1 MKDALRA
8 KEKARL
14 TTIRLVLAAIKQKE
28 VDERVE
34 VTDNDV
40 LIILDKMAK
49 QRKESISQFEKANRN
64 DLVEIEKFEL
74 EIIKSYLPEPLSTAE
89 IVQHVE
95 QAITDSG
102 ANSMR
107 DMGKVMAILKPI
119 FQGRADMNL
128 ASKQIK
134 EKLAN

>member
-14 TTIRLVLAAIKQKE
+14 TTIRLVLAAIKQIE
-28 VDERVE
+28 VDERVD
-34 VTDNDV
+34 VTDSDV

-49 QRKESISQFEKANRN
+49 QRKESINQFEKAKRD
-64 DLVEIEKFEL
+64 DLIAIEKFEL
-74 EIIKSYLPEPLSTAE
+74 EIIQSYLPEPLSAAE
-89 IVQHVE
+89 IIGHVE
-95 QAITDSG
+95 QAIADTG
-102 ANSMR
+102 ATSMR

>member
-1 MKDALRA
+1 MKSALKA

-14 TTIRLVLAAIKQKE
+14 TTVRLVLAAIKQKE
-28 VDERVE
+28 IDERVE
-34 VTDNDV
+34 VTDNDI

-49 QRKESISQFEKANRN
+49 QRKESITQFEKAKRD
-64 DLVEIEKFEL
+64 DLIAIEQFEL
-74 EIIKSYLPEPLSTAE
+74 EIIQTYLPEPLSTAE

-95 QAITDSG
+95 QAIADSG

-134 EKLAN
+134 DKLAN